1 MYDASTKSEGKL
13 SLNEALEKGP
23 NLLPMLWG
31 TLLRFR
37 LGRVGVVGDL
47 EKAFLQIV
55 LREDERNVCCFL
67 WQHLDGTI
75 VIYRLTRVFFGATS
89 SPFLLQVTLK
99 HHLESEVKERDVA
112 EELLRNLYVDDLVN
126 SVDSDVE
133 AANFWTKAVEIF
145 HEGGFNLRKFQSNS
159 QQANFGQE
167 DKTVHKV
174 LCVSWCIATDEL
186 LPIIGFHPTV
196 KCWSKREVASV
207 LASIYDPLG
216 LAVSVITPVKCF
228 LQDLWKLRMSW
239 DAPLDEDHQRQF
251 SKTWSTRR

>member
-1 MYDASTKSEGKL
+1 MTIFGWMLHGSGSQFSVHSNTAYVFKASVQEQLAEFWNLEHLGVSTTELHDRDLEGEIRSNLTRDEAGRYSTGWPWKPQSRCHLASNKAVSERRLQKLLDILSADDYKAYDSEVQNLLDASYIEKIPADETPQSYLPHRGVVKASSATTKLRIVYDASTKSEGKL

-99 HHLESEVKERDVA
+99 HH
-112 EELLRNLYVDDLVN
+112 
-126 SVDSDVE
+126 
-133 AANFWTKAVEIF
+133 
-145 HEGGFNLRKFQSNS
+145 
-159 QQANFGQE
+159 FG
-167 DKTVHKV
+167 K
-174 LCVSWCIATDEL
+174 
-186 LPIIGFHPTV
+186 
-196 KCWSKREVASV
+196 
-207 LASIYDPLG
+207 
-216 LAVSVITPVKCF
+216 
-228 LQDLWKLRMSW
+228 
-239 DAPLDEDHQRQF
+239 
-251 SKTWSTRR
+251 